1 MMNCLIGDLA
11 KEFLRHQKIKR
22 GTFVSFFK
30 LFCKGKATISN
41 LWTIGYKGH
50 FKQGVIYNQQPGNC
64 IHEPVKCKM

>member
-1 MMNCLIGDLA
+1 MTKKYSVAALTICNLQFANGNFYIIIINYMMMNCLIGDLA

-41 LWTIGYKGH
+41 L
-50 FKQGVIYNQQPGNC
+50 
-64 IHEPVKCKM
+64 